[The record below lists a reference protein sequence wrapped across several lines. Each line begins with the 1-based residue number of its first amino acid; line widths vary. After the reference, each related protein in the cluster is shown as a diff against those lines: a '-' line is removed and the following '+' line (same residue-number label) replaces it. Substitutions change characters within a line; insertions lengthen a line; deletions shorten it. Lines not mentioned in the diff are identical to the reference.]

1 MTEVIEKTEYK
12 KGYKKTKLGWIP
24 EEWEECCLKDITTIF
39 GRIGFRGYTKEDIVQ
54 KDEGAISLS
63 PTNIKNERICYDDN
77 TYISNFKYEE
87 SPEIKIYDDDIIF
100 VKTGSSYGKSAI
112 IKNIPQKAT
121 INPQLIVFKDI
132 KINRNILFNIL
143 NTNSF
148 NRFLQ
153 KIVVAGAIP
162 TLSQEQIYKY
172 PITLPTKKEQEK
184 IAEILSAWDDG
195 IETLE
200 KLIEQKEIFHKALM
214 KNLLIGKI
222 RLFGFSK
229 NSEYKKTKFG
239 SIPVDWQIKP
249 LKLLFDKRMQKY
261 SGNTEYN
268 IFTNSATKGVVL
280 QNEYFDRSIV
290 TEENASNY
298 YIVGENDFMY
308 NPRISQS
315 APAGPINR
323 NKLGITGI
331 ASPLYTIFKAKHDTI
346 VDFYE
351 QYFSS
356 NLWNNSM
363 FMVANQGAR
372 HDRLNIT
379 NNDFMNMPLPYPPLK
394 EQEKIANV
402 LIESYKEIQILNS
415 KLEKLKDQKKGL
427 MQKLLTGQIRVKI

>member
-12 KGYKKTKLGWIP
+12 KGYKKTKLGLIP
-24 EEWEECCLKDITTIF
+24 EDWKMVRFNELFDEVVNLSNNTETYPLYSLTLENGVTPKTERYERSHLLKDKDENKFKLISKGEIAINPMNLRF
-39 GRIGFRGYTKEDIVQ
+39 GAFFMSKIPETVSLSAYYDIV
-54 KDEGAISLS
+54 KA
-63 PTNIKNERICYDDN
+63 KNNTVNVIFYDAFMKSTLARRLYQRIA
-77 TYISNFKYEE
+77 
-87 SPEIKIYDDDIIF
+87 
-100 VKTGSSYGKSAI
+100 TGSLDEKKRVHLSELNK
-112 IKNIPQKAT
+112 
-121 INPQLIVFKDI
+121 QLI
-132 KINRNILFNIL
+132 
-143 NTNSF
+143 
-148 NRFLQ
+148 
-153 KIVVAGAIP
+153 P
-162 TLSQEQIYKY
+162 Y
-172 PITLPTKKEQEK
+172 PKKEEQEK

-222 RLFGFSK
+222 RLAEFSK
-229 NSEYKKTKFG
+229 NSEYKKTEFG

-249 LKLLFDKRMQKY
+249 LNLLFDKRMQKH
-261 SGNTEYN
+261 SGNTEHN
-268 IFTNSATKGVVL
+268 IFTNSATKGVIL

-290 TEENASNY
+290 TEENTSNY
-298 YIVGENDFMY
+298 YVVGEDDFMY

-346 VDFYE
+346 IDFYE

-363 FMVANQGAR
+363 FIVANQGAR

-379 NNDFMNMPLPYPPLK
+379 SNDFMNMPLPYPPIK
-394 EQEKIANV
+394 EQEKIANI
-402 LIESYKEIQILNS
+402 LIESYKEIQLLNS
-415 KLEKLKDQKKGL
+415 MLEKLKDQKKGL
-427 MQKLLTGQIRVKI
+427 MQKLLTGQIRVKV